1 MVTLKFLCLLFVSA
15 VFADRATYH
24 NYQVHRVVPENQ
36 EQLKVLKE
44 LEDDPNGLSFW
55 VGPSRIQKAVDIM
68 VPSHMLPRFN
78 EILASLSLKSEV
90 YISNV
95 QHLIDTERPKVRP
108 RADFGWT
115 DYYTLDEIYA
125 WLDSLVEKYP
135 GVVTPIVGGE
145 SYEGRQI
152 RGVKVSYKTG
162 NPGVALEG
170 GIHAREWISSATATY
185 ILNKLLTSEDPVIKD
200 LAQSFDYYVFP
211 VTNPDGYV
219 YTHTTD
225 RTWRKTRSQSN
236 SACYG
241 ADPNRNW
248 DFHWMEAGASSS
260 PCSDSYAGASPFSE
274 IETRTLANYLRS
286 ISDTLL
292 VYLDFHSY
300 SQLLMFP
307 YGHSQ
312 DHVSNYDVLYPL
324 GLEAAAALA
333 KNNGTRYEVGSI
345 YDAIY
350 PASGGS
356 IDWVRGVLDTPYS
369 YVWELRDTGRYGF
382 LLPASQI
389 IDTAEETLSS
399 AVVILSHA
407 KSNLR
412 VNKKQ

>member
-1 MVTLKFLCLLFVSA
+1 MLRFLCLLILSA
-15 VFADRATYH
+15 AFANRATYD
-24 NYQVHRVVPENQ
+24 NYQVHRVLPDNQ
-36 EQLKVLKE
+36 EQLNILKH

-68 VPSHMLPRFN
+68 VPPHILPRFN
-78 EILASLSLKSEV
+78 EILASLNLKSEV

-108 RADFGWT
+108 TVDFGWT
-115 DYYTLDEIYA
+115 DYYTLEEIYA
-125 WLDSLVEKYP
+125 WLDSLPETYP
-135 GVVTPIVGGE
+135 GIVTPIVGGE

-152 RGVKVSYKTG
+152 RGVKVSHRAG

-170 GIHAREWISSATATY
+170 GIHAREWISPATVTY
-185 ILNKLLTSEDPVIKD
+185 ILNKLLTSQDPVIQD

-211 VTNPDGYV
+211 VVNPDGYV

-225 RTWRKTRSQSN
+225 RTWRKTRSPSD
-236 SACYG
+236 SLCYG

-248 DFHWMEAGASSS
+248 DFHWKEAGASSS
-260 PCSDSYAGASPFSE
+260 PCSDSFAGESPFSE
-274 IETRTLANYLRS
+274 IETRTLAKYLAG
-286 ISDTLL
+286 ISDSL
-292 VYLDFHSY
+292 VGYLDFHSY

-307 YGHSQ
+307 FGHT
-312 DHVSNYDVLYPL
+312 HEEVSNYDELLAV

-333 KNNGTRYEVGSI
+333 VNNGTSYKVGSI

-350 PASGGS
+350 AASGGS
-356 IDWVRGVLDTPYS
+356 IDWVRGVLDTPYT

-389 IDTAEETLSS
+389 IDTAEETFNS
-399 AVVILSHA
+399 AAVILRHVE
-407 KSNLR
+407 KSLR
-412 VNKKQ
+412 GSKKQ